1 MSEKP
6 LTITILPV
14 SVEVDGAIVHILEIL
29 KSRMPGG
36 KTVYHAICKI
46 DFNGI
51 TTRNF
56 DITFKTEEEFKE
68 KLRTEVAKLKLM
80 NWLYG
85 KDFLAKVVSR

>member
-14 SVEVDGAIVHILEIL
+14 SVEVDGATVHILEIL
-29 KSRMPGG
+29 KSRLPGN

-46 DFNGI
+46 DWNGI

-56 DITFKTEEEFKE
+56 DITFSSEKEFKE

-85 KDFLAKVVSR
+85 KDFLSKVVR